1 MPQRLSGET
10 REVERHLLR
19 NLRKSACQTGVDRD
33 LPWDELAVSQHHG
46 LPTRLLDLSWLEDLE
61 RGAEHPFLLFLE
73 PPSSRCSPILKRLWT
88 SGRCGTPAPPTR

>member
-46 LPTRLLDLSWLEDLE
+46 LPTRLLDLSWLED
-61 RGAEHPFLLFLE
+61 
-73 PPSSRCSPILKRLWT
+73 
-88 SGRCGTPAPPTR
+88 